1 MGKYPIPEQNYKV
14 VIYCSTYNQRE
25 FIEDALKGFVKQK
38 TNFPFCAVVIDD
50 CSTDG
55 QQDIIL
61 EYSNKYPDII
71 KPIFLT
77 YNHYS
82 KGLNKYHYLRPWIE
96 HSKYVAQ
103 CEGDDYWLF
112 DGKLQLQVDFMESHP
127 ECSLTYH
134 ACKNIFVD
142 GFIGSKELFGE
153 SVVEKYTTKEL
164 FQNGYPF
171 QTGTVLYRSSMWL
184 SPFTTKA
191 LSILNYDKVLFLS
204 ASIHGCVLG
213 INEQWSVY
221 RRNNSGISK
230 ELNKGE
236 KALMFFTKWTEI
248 GDLCEK
254 KTSKIIHQIVISQNL
269 YQLSKSSL
277 GDFLKSCRKELKY
290 YPSVVYAVVRRVIRS
305 RISHFV
311 KRLKYRRNV

>member
-142 GFIGSKELFGE
+142 GFIGSKEPFGE

-184 SPFTTKA
+184 SPLTTKA
-191 LSILNYDKVLFLS
+191 LSILNYSSVLFFCASVLGKVL
-204 ASIHGCVLG
+204 GK
-213 INEQWSVY
+213 NEQWSVY
-221 RRNNSGISK
+221 RRNNAGVSNELHRGGRSIKLFNGWIEISK
-230 ELNKGE
+230 
-236 KALMFFTKWTEI
+236 
-248 GDLCEK
+248 LCDK
-254 KTSKIIHQIVISQNL
+254 TTSKIIHKTIILQNL
-269 YQLSKSSL
+269 YEQSKGSQYV
-277 GDFLKSCRKELKY
+277 FLKSCRMEMQY
-290 YPSVVYAVVRRVIRS
+290 HPCVVFSVIKRIIRS
-305 RISHFV
+305 RVSHFI
-311 KRLKYRRNV
+311 KRRKK